1 MDDSDTNMPNRS
13 RAKTARSHRRRGTLR
28 SKKSSLKRRSKSR
41 KRSSKAHS
49 PRYKGSWL
57 KGWLGR
63 DKPAS
68 KVSEVPIY
76 VEDRSNDWKTKKV
89 KDLKEQNI
97 QIGDVLIIGLG
108 KPIVFNGRKVK
119 SIPVVLNEEEVKSIK
134 SHGAEQFVK
143 DFKAFIKD
151 FNATFIKFVKIVYSD
166 ETIQDSKDGDAVI
179 LESGPKK
186 YLIFPIKEA
195 LEQPRGTNLYLIKS
209 SKIPGYFKD
218 EDSIN
223 TYLKQLKTNHMIR

>member
-1 MDDSDTNMPNRS
+1 MPNRS

-57 KGWLGR
+57 KGWFGR
-63 DKPAS
+63 DKAAS

-76 VEDRSNDWKTKKV
+76 VEDRSNDWKPKKV
-89 KDLKEQNI
+89 RDLKEQNI

-119 SIPVVLNEEEVKSIK
+119 SIPVVLNEEEVESIK
-134 SHGAEQFVK
+134 SHGAERFVK
-143 DFKAFIKD
+143 DVNATFIKD

-166 ETIQDSKDGDAVI
+166 KTIQDSEDGDAVI
-179 LESGPKK
+179 LEKGPNNK
-186 YLIFPIKEA
+186 YLIFPIEKA

-209 SKIPGYFKD
+209 SKIPEYFKDFKD

-223 TYLKQLKTNHMIR
+223 TYLEQLRKII